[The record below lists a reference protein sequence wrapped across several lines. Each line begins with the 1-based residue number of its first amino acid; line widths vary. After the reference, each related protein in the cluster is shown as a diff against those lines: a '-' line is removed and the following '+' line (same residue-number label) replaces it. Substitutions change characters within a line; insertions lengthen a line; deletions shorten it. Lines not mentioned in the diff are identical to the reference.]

1 MGTHD
6 RELSFAS
13 EDGRVL
19 LKSYHTSDADGPIS
33 PKIVG
38 AAHTYETRNTGHA
51 MSRAS
56 AVAIAQAYFDDGP
69 FLEDL
74 GRRIAIPRVPDHSF
88 SLRHIY

>member
-1 MGTHD
+1 MI
-6 RELSFAS
+6 EKLSFAS

-19 LKSYHTSDADGPIS
+19 LKSYHTSDADGAIS